1 MAGDYVDPD
10 RMESVYI
17 QSPYICQIFVHGCSL
32 KSSTVAVVVPDEP
45 TVKAWAEQRNIP
57 SLSLSSLCNSKEL
70 KVAVSC
76 HHSITIISL
85 PDVHHGGTADP
96 ECHISAVSV

>member
-70 KVAVSC
+70 KVGCIFS
-76 HHSITIISL
+76 SL
-85 PDVHHGGTADP
+85 YHYYLFRCSSWRNCGP
-96 ECHISAVSV
+96 